1 MGAFLDSEVVLRYV
15 DGRRTLC
22 RFISLRPRVTCFG
35 VDDAVDEVGVLLRR
49 GQVELVLDV
58 SHIFDLSSVR
68 VESPLSRVQR
78 VTAALHGHHHCM
90 WHTYFT
96 EFIQRA

>member
-22 RFISLRPRVTCFG
+22 RSMSLRPRGEMFWSRRRR
-35 VDDAVDEVGVLLRR
+35 RR
-49 GQVELVLDV
+49 GGCLAETRSGRVLDV

-68 VESPLSRVQR
+68 VESLLSRVLR
-78 VTAALHGHHHCM
+78 VTAALHGHHNACG
-90 WHTYFT
+90 TYFT
-96 EFIQRA
+96 EFMQRA